1 MAYKQTITERV
12 KFVIRYLISQG
23 IATSQEDL
31 GKKVGV
37 TSKSYLSQLVSS
49 KQNNT
54 EFINKLMN
62 FDNSLNKDWLYDE
75 NIESPFIGGT
85 ETKVEEKE
93 QSPED
98 RIAELEQTIELLKKD
113 VKYYADIADSRLE
126 TIKVQSK
133 LISQLEEQIN
143 SNRL

>member
-12 KFVIRYLISQG
+12 KFIIRYLISQG

-54 EFINKLMN
+54 EFINKLMS
-62 FDNSLNKDWLYDE
+62 FDNSLNKEWLYDE
-75 NIESPFIGGT
+75 SVESPFLGGT
-85 ETKVEEKE
+85 ETKIEEKP
-93 QSPED
+93 QSSEEK
-98 RIAELEQTIELLKKD
+98 ILELEQTIELLKKD
-113 VKYYADIADSRLE
+113 VRYYADMADSRLQ
-126 TIKVQSK
+126 TIEVQSK
-133 LISQLEEQIN
+133 LITVLVN
-143 SNRL
+143 K

>member
-12 KFVIRYLISQG
+12 KFIIRYLISQG

-54 EFINKLMN
+54 EFINKLMSFN
-62 FDNSLNKDWLYDE
+62 NSLNKEWLYDE
-75 NIESPFIGGT
+75 SIESPFLGGT
-85 ETKVEEKE
+85 ETKIEEKP
-93 QSPED
+93 QSKEE

-113 VKYYADIADSRLE
+113 VRYYADMADSRLQ
-126 TIKVQSK
+126 TIEVQTK
-133 LISQLEEQIN
+133 LIKALEEK
-143 SNRL
+143 

>member
-12 KFVIRYLISQG
+12 KFIIRYLIGQG

-54 EFINKLMN
+54 EFINKLMS
-62 FDNSLNKDWLYDE
+62 FDNSLNKEWLYDE
-75 NIESPFIGGT
+75 SVESPFLGGT
-85 ETKVEEKE
+85 ETKIEEKP
-93 QSPED
+93 QSSEEK
-98 RIAELEQTIELLKKD
+98 ILELEQTIELLKKD
-113 VKYYADIADSRLE
+113 VRYYADMADSRLQ
-126 TIKVQSK
+126 TIEVQSK
-133 LISQLEEQIN
+133 LINVLVN
-143 SNRL
+143 K